1 MRQTTLIGCSARQDP
16 TRRDR
21 TRRGFTDGGR
31 TYGGCEYGGC
41 AYGERRGDHGLPG
54 RLARRARRLASAIA
68 VLWLAAA
75 CIEWIVAALL
85 CATPTSAGSGAWSLA
100 LPDLLA
106 AGQVAAAE
114 PQSPSADEADRDIDD
129 GRDVDDDRDVDDE
142 HEVGDGH
149 DEQIPPPLTEYY
161 GRRIAPT
168 MSYLGAN
175 WLTRESRAR
184 EESSELL
191 LEALGLEPGQVV
203 CDLGCGN
210 GYYTFDLARRVGPTG
225 RVLAVDIQP
234 EMLRLLEQRAREAE
248 IDHIE
253 TILGSPIDPH
263 LPAGQVDLVLL
274 VDVYHEFS
282 HPEQMLRAIRR
293 SLKPQGRA
301 VLVEFRAEDPF
312 VPIKPLHKMSRAQVL
327 KEMEPNGFRL
337 VDQFDKL
344 PWQHVLFFEPSPP
357 GPAPEGADQPSAP

>member
-1 MRQTTLIGCSARQDP
+1 MRQTTLIACSARQGP

-21 TRRGFTDGGR
+21 TRRGCTEVG
-31 TYGGCEYGGC
+31 
-41 AYGERRGDHGLPG
+41 RRGDHGLPG

-85 CATPTSAGSGAWSLA
+85 CAIPTSAGSRAWSLA
-100 LPDLLA
+100 TPDLLA
-106 AGQVAAAE
+106 AGQAAAGE
-114 PQSPSADEADRDIDD
+114 PQIRPADEADRD
-129 GRDVDDDRDVDDE
+129 VDDDR
-142 HEVGDGH
+142 

-327 KEMEPNGFRL
+327 RELEPNGFRL

-357 GPAPEGADQPSAP
+357 GPAPEDADQPSAP